1 MTKIDDIKEELMYL
15 KEALLHLEKAIDE
28 YESID
33 WPTGIYVPHHVEMEM
48 SQVQIE
54 LDSRIQEIEDKLE
67 RI

>member
-1 MTKIDDIKEELMYL
+1 MNKIDDIKEELMYL
-15 KEALLHLEKAIDE
+15 KEAKFHLEKAIDE

-48 SQVQIE
+48 GQVQIE

>member
-1 MTKIDDIKEELMYL
+1 MNKIDDIKEELMYL
-15 KEALLHLEKAIDE
+15 KEAMFHLEKAIDE

-48 SQVQIE
+48 GQVQIE

>member
-1 MTKIDDIKEELMYL
+1 MSKIQEIEEELRHL